1 MNPRID
7 VSPDKDR
14 WPDRAVVRQLARRL
28 RRAARAMGC
37 DNEQM
42 SGLTLRIVGDEE
54 MTALKEEHFG
64 VAEATDILS
73 FPAGEAI
80 PGEEESDPGL
90 GELVLNREAVRRQAS
105 QPGPQGWLDEAT
117 SLSIHGVA
125 HLLGHDHRDRTGAR
139 RMRAAERRGHR
150 AVGLACVRPY
160 GA

>member
-28 RRAARAMGC
+28 RKAARAMGC
-37 DNEQM
+37 DNEELE
-42 SGLTLRIVGDEE
+42 GLTLRIVGDGE
-54 MTALKEEHFG
+54 MTALKETHFG

-80 PGEEESDPGL
+80 PGEDEFAPGL
-90 GELVLNREAVRRQAS
+90 GELVLNREAVTRQATR
-105 QPGPQGWLDEAT
+105 PGTQGWLDEAT

-125 HLLGHDHRDRTGAR
+125 HLLGHDHGERREAR
-139 RMRAAERRGHR
+139 RMKATERRGHR
-150 AVGLACVRPY
+150 AVGLPCVRPY
-160 GA
+160 G